1 MTAQEF
7 FAINLE
13 REGYGRTSF
22 GLDLTNEGKL
32 NIITITGQQGKSAYP
47 YSGGGG
53 VVVTELEAYFNQ
65 HPDKKKSEHTLVL
78 LPSTSGRSS
87 KSWRQCHFMDMVGIV
102 LH

>member
-1 MTAQEF
+1 MTPVADYEARIEKIMFDAQEF

-47 YSGGGG
+47 
-53 VVVTELEAYFNQ
+53 L
-65 HPDKKKSEHTLVL
+65 
-78 LPSTSGRSS
+78 
-87 KSWRQCHFMDMVGIV
+87 
-102 LH
+102 

>member
-1 MTAQEF
+1 MH
-7 FAINLE
+7 INLE

-78 LPSTSGRSS
+78 LPSTSGDPLNPGGSG
-87 KSWRQCHFMDMVGIV
+87 HFMDMVGIV